1 MAQIQILKFEN
12 RIKNIIINSCATC
25 VSYYIDNL
33 DLTKPHHILKIMN
46 EKKFLKFFYDY
57 LKVYSRDKA
66 TRNILKQRRFIKIEI
81 HRLHEDIVQTI
92 EAVER
97 IRNT

>member
-66 TRNILKQRRFIKIEI
+66 VRNILN
-81 HRLHEDIVQTI
+81 LHTPKVFTDVISQTGSI
-92 EAVER
+92 
-97 IRNT
+97 